1 MIVFNTKL
9 DLEEYIT
16 SMTSVRL
23 SPGAIYMGLPCL
35 FPSSGTLQIHAPDL
49 GLASQWLGWLV
60 VGAAA
65 LDDLDTSVK
74 LGDISVGTAPSF
86 SLKTVLRPSCCFS
99 NNDGS
104 WQSGRKCALHT
115 WDHSVSWKSDRVV
128 RTKRTR
134 PLPAN
139 SLGFGEFQ
147 ELNLGI
153 LGWVLV
159 QPPTTQFRGIIG

>member
-65 LDDLDTSVK
+65 LDDLDTSVE
-74 LGDISVGTAPSF
+74 LGDISVGIAPSF
-86 SLKTVLRPSCCFS
+86 SLKTVLKPSCCFS
-99 NNDGS
+99 NMTGPDNPDENVHCTHETTRWAGS
-104 WQSGRKCALHT
+104 PTEWYERNAPGHSRRTLSALGRSSCAAP
-115 WDHSVSWKSDRVV
+115 DNAVSWHYR
-128 RTKRTR
+128 
-134 PLPAN
+134 
-139 SLGFGEFQ
+139 
-147 ELNLGI
+147 LNVFI
-153 LGWVLV
+153 
-159 QPPTTQFRGIIG
+159 TQRQ